1 VDPTCVITGL
11 AKGFLSSLR
20 MDDINVAR
28 KKVTEIAS
36 HIYIQALEYYK
47 KPESIPD
54 SIISIIMAIL
64 AMLKSVH
71 SQPEVISNTTL
82 MDKVLSDRISVQ
94 SSGVEVNNLF
104 NPYLFN
110 LTDMDSSMCQSEG

>member
-1 VDPTCVITGL
+1 
-11 AKGFLSSLR
+11 